1 MECVNTVFP
10 IILYIL
16 GAVLLIT
23 LIILVIKCMGTI
35 KKINSVVDDVSAKA
49 GKLDGVFN
57 IIDNTTDVISNVGD
71 KVIDFITGAITGL
84 FARKKKKKEEE
95 LKDEEE

>member
-16 GAVLLIT
+16 GAVLLVT

-35 KKINSVVDDVSAKA
+35 KKINMVMDDVTDKA
-49 GKLDGVFN
+49 SKLNGVFSL
-57 IIDNTTDVISNVGD
+57 IDNTTDVISNIGD
-71 KVIDFITGAITGL
+71 KVVDFVAGAVTGL
-84 FARKKKKKEEE
+84 FARKKKKKVEDGNEEE
-95 LKDEEE
+95 

>member
-16 GAVLLIT
+16 GAVLLIA
-23 LIILVIKCMGTI
+23 LIVLVIKCMSTL
-35 KKINSVVDDVSAKA
+35 KKINHVVDDVSEKA

-57 IIDNTTDVISNVGD
+57 MIDNTTDVISSISD
-71 KVIDFITGAITGL
+71 KLIDFITGAITGI
-84 FARKKKKKEEE
+84 FAHKRKKKVEDNENEEE
-95 LKDEEE
+95 